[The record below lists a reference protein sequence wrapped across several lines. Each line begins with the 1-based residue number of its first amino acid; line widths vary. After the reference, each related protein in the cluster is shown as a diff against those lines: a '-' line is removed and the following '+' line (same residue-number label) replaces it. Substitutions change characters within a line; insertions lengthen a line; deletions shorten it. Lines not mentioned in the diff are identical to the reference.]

1 MRNILWKGNFFYEE
15 NFVFLFYQCNSCS
28 SYLQVLFLQNN
39 QLTVWS
45 PLAPPPTHT
54 QQALA
59 DNSWSCGCTF
69 VRELQELTRTT
80 RVRDAG
86 RLQCVEFNF
95 MGQEAVRV
103 NIGTNTSCVNSLAVS
118 SLPADGVGIAS
129 GGNSGT

>member
-1 MRNILWKGNFFYEE
+1 
-15 NFVFLFYQCNSCS
+15 
-28 SYLQVLFLQNN
+28 VLFLQNN

-45 PLAPPPTHT
+45 LPALPSLSLL
-54 QQALA
+54 ALA
-59 DNSWSCGCTF
+59 DNSWSCGCSF

-118 SLPADGVGIAS
+118 SLPTDGGITS
-129 GGNSGT
+129 GGTSGT

>member
-1 MRNILWKGNFFYEE
+1 MRKIC
-15 NFVFLFYQCNSCS
+15 FLFYSIS
-28 SYLQVLFLQNN
+28 VTIAPPARQVLFLQNN

-45 PLAPPPTHT
+45 PLPALPSLSLL
-54 QQALA
+54 ALA
-59 DNSWSCGCTF
+59 DNSWSCGCSF

-80 RVRDAG
+80 LVRDAG

-118 SLPADGVGIAS
+118 SLPADGGITS
-129 GGNSGT
+129 GGTSGT

>member
-1 MRNILWKGNFFYEE
+1 MERKFFYEE
-15 NFVFLFYQCNSCS
+15 NFVFLFISVTAAPPAR
-28 SYLQVLFLQNN
+28 QVLFLQNN

-45 PLAPPPTHT
+45 PLPALPSLSLL
-54 QQALA
+54 ALA
-59 DNSWSCGCTF
+59 DNSWSCGCSF
-69 VRELQELTRTT
+69 VRELQELTRNT

-118 SLPADGVGIAS
+118 SLPADGGITS
-129 GGNSGT
+129 GGTSGT